1 MGQKI
6 KVKYDM
12 NDLVSYHLHWPP
24 PPPTRTCGLRN
35 SIFRALHMCIGAD
48 LNQDHFS
55 RPRFSITHAKPWTLL
70 FLSAPS
76 FVFLLSWPPK
86 KKSSFFPLSLWMEWE
101 EDHHLREKK
110 SKRKKAWKNIRQ
122 SLLMVEWRAKL
133 INLLSSRFWLW
144 REHISAFT
152 TAGRTSKCEGRTFP
166 LHKRGHF
173 SFILEN
179 PSTIPLPSLASS
191 DGVKIYWTGYGQQ
204 TFSAYTQQ
212 WTYECRGFAYKLTI
226 SLVTHKVF
234 KTQWLIFERK
244 DTFTN
249 KNVM

>member
-1 MGQKI
+1 MIFQHCVNYERYRRSI
-6 KVKYDM
+6 
-12 NDLVSYHLHWPP
+12 LCIPLTTTTPL
-24 PPPTRTCGLRN
+24 TCGYWLE
-35 SIFRALHMCIGAD
+35 IPYFVHYMCIGAD

-55 RPRFSITHAKPWTLL
+55 PPRSSQAFFSIIHAKPWTLL

-76 FVFLLSWPPK
+76 FVFLSWPAKEK
-86 KKSSFFPLSLWMEWE
+86 KKLFFSLCLFEWSGSGSS
-101 EDHHLREKK
+101 LR
-110 SKRKKAWKNIRQ
+110 RKHGNIRQ
-122 SLLMVEWRAKL
+122 SAAPKL

-234 KTQWLIFERK
+234 KTQWLYLKEKITLRTK
-244 DTFTN
+244 
-249 KNVM
+249 M